1 MIGHLGDHSKFAN
14 PVWFGGEAPK
24 RKQRMSPNPQPSP
37 STFPLSASSLTASAS
52 AFLRRIA
59 DDLSARLDDG
69 RRLAS
74 SLLPPARGRPAAAL
88 PFAALSGGGPWQPKQ
103 AFDVALAAESVAK
116 TLAGTSVFT
125 VGSANNEFV
134 LISDPA
140 SVKSL
145 GLLCFRQEDAESLL
159 AQVALFILRI

>member
-1 MIGHLGDHSKFAN
+1 
-14 PVWFGGEAPK
+14 
-24 RKQRMSPNPQPSP
+24 MSPNSPPSP
-37 STFPLSASSLTASAS
+37 SSFPLSASSPIAAASD
-52 AFLRRIA
+52 FLRHHLRRIA

-74 SLLPPARGRPAAAL
+74 SLLPPDRHRPAAAL
-88 PFAALSGGGPWQPKQ
+88 PFAALSAGGGGSWQPKQ

-125 VGSANNEFV
+125 VGNSNNEFV

-159 AQVALFILRI
+159 AQVSPLSCELSCRRVS